1 MNILLDSH
9 AFLWFVA
16 DDLKLSIDART
27 AIEDSTNR
35 KWISIASLWEITIK
49 VRIGKLNLADPVSEF
64 LSREILCNKFSTLNV
79 TIAKLTGEEFEWKLI
94 ELRWREAG
102 DYQIEV
108 TAGDLPTRS
117 ENSGLFR
124 LSVPTKEAGND

>member
-49 VRIGKLNLADPVSEF
+49 VSIGKLNLADPVSEF

-79 TIAKLTGEEFEWKLI
+79 TMDHLAKLSVLPFNHRDPFDRLI
-94 ELRWREAG
+94 VSQALQESFPVVSTDASLDAYGIDRIW
-102 DYQIEV
+102 
-108 TAGDLPTRS
+108 
-117 ENSGLFR
+117 
-124 LSVPTKEAGND
+124 

>member
-1 MNILLDSH
+1 VNILLDSH

-49 VRIGKLNLADPVSEF
+49 VSIGKLNLADPVSEF

-79 TIAKLTGEEFEWKLI
+79 TMDHSAKLSVLPFNHRDPFDRLI
-94 ELRWREAG
+94 VSQALLESFPVVSTDASLDAYGIDRIW
-102 DYQIEV
+102 
-108 TAGDLPTRS
+108 
-117 ENSGLFR
+117 
-124 LSVPTKEAGND
+124 

>member
-49 VRIGKLNLADPVSEF
+49 VSIGKLNLADPVSEF

-79 TIAKLTGEEFEWKLI
+79 TMDHLAKLSVLPFNHRDPFDRLI
-94 ELRWREAG
+94 VSQALLESFPVVSTDASLDAYGIDRIW
-102 DYQIEV
+102 
-108 TAGDLPTRS
+108 
-117 ENSGLFR
+117 
-124 LSVPTKEAGND
+124 